1 MTSLKILVAPDERLN
16 KVSTEIKKIE
26 KETLFLIENMVE
38 TMYKNNGI
46 GLAAPQVGEL
56 SRVLV
61 MDCGNNEKE
70 NKLKRFINPK
80 VINYSQE
87 LSEYEEGCLS
97 LPNQFAKIIRP
108 RKIQVS
114 YLDVN
119 GKTIIKDFQG
129 LEATCLQHEID
140 HLNGKLFIDHISKL
154 RKNIILKKLKK
165 YKKLNNL

>member
-1 MTSLKILVAPDERLN
+1 MTSLKILVAPDDRLN
-16 KVSTEIKKIE
+16 KVSTKIKKIE

-61 MDCGNNEKE
+61 MDCGSNEKE
-70 NKLKRFINPK
+70 DKLMRFINPK

-87 LSEYEEGCLS
+87 VSEYEEGCLS

-108 RKIQVS
+108 SKIKVS
-114 YLDVN
+114 YLDLN
-119 GKTIIKDFQG
+119 GETIIKEFQG